1 MTIDITSFFFNSS
14 IAEATATSA
23 WGTSIGQSKSKNC
36 RIEDEKPGV
45 LEILTG
51 MLYKSVAD
59 KSRVDLSAGS
69 QSREILLCALFD
81 KVFINNMPLEEALDI
96 VNEFK
101 HDKNKID
108 FIKELLAEILL
119 YTDYGALHKYETS
132 DYLDEE
138 GNYDNEY
145 DLIETFRDEWR
156 YIYLRL
162 RELIAVINEDD
173 FTAELISWR
182 CVRMHYEDWVV
193 LEERPNNHR

>member
-1 MTIDITSFFFNSS
+1 M
-14 IAEATATSA
+14 
-23 WGTSIGQSKSKNC
+23 
-36 RIEDEKPGV
+36 
-45 LEILTG
+45 
-51 MLYKSVAD
+51 
-59 KSRVDLSAGS
+59 
-69 QSREILLCALFD
+69 
-81 KVFINNMPLEEALDI
+81 
-96 VNEFK
+96 
-101 HDKNKID
+101 
-108 FIKELLAEILL
+108 AEILL
-119 YTDYGALHKYETS
+119 YTHYGALHKYETS

>member
-1 MTIDITSFFFNSS
+1 MSRTIYFTKNEKLAMLKVMIDISNHYNERLPHAAQIIKRKSETLLELSNGVE
-14 IAEATATSA
+14 EA
-23 WGTSIGQSKSKNC
+23 
-36 RIEDEKPGV
+36 
-45 LEILTG
+45 
-51 MLYKSVAD
+51 
-59 KSRVDLSAGS
+59 
-69 QSREILLCALFD
+69 
-81 KVFINNMPLEEALDI
+81 NNMPLEEALDI

-101 HDKNKID
+101 RDKNKID

-132 DYLDEE
+132 DYLDEDE
-138 GNYDNEY
+138 DYDNEEY

-162 RELIAVINEDD
+162 RELIAVIDEED

-193 LEERPNNHR
+193 LEGRPNYR

>member
-1 MTIDITSFFFNSS
+1 MIKQLKANLPHEDKLAFLHNNTMSRTIYFTKNDKLAMLKVMIDISNHYSERLPHAAQIIKRKSETLLELSNGVE
-14 IAEATATSA
+14 EANDMS
-23 WGTSIGQSKSKNC
+23 
-36 RIEDEKPGV
+36 
-45 LEILTG
+45 LT
-51 MLYKSVAD
+51 
-59 KSRVDLSAGS
+59 
-69 QSREILLCALFD
+69 
-81 KVFINNMPLEEALDI
+81 EALDI
-96 VNEFK
+96 VNNFK
-101 HDKNKID
+101 HDENKID

-119 YTDYGALHKYETS
+119 YTHYGALHKYETS

>member
-1 MTIDITSFFFNSS
+1 MQRVIYFTKNEKLAMLKVMIDISNHYSERLPCASQIIKRKSETLLELSNGVE
-14 IAEATATSA
+14 EA
-23 WGTSIGQSKSKNC
+23 
-36 RIEDEKPGV
+36 
-45 LEILTG
+45 
-51 MLYKSVAD
+51 
-59 KSRVDLSAGS
+59 
-69 QSREILLCALFD
+69 
-81 KVFINNMPLEEALDI
+81 NNMTLEEALDI

-119 YTDYGALHKYETS
+119 NTHYGALHKYETS

-145 DLIETFRDEWR
+145 DLIGTFRDEWR
-156 YIYLRL
+156 YIYLML
-162 RELIAVINEDD
+162 RELIAVIDEED

-193 LEERPNNHR
+193 LEGRPNYR

>member
-1 MTIDITSFFFNSS
+1 MARIIYFNIKEKLAILKIMIDISNHYSERLPHAAQIIKRKSETLLELSNGVE
-14 IAEATATSA
+14 EANDMS
-23 WGTSIGQSKSKNC
+23 
-36 RIEDEKPGV
+36 
-45 LEILTG
+45 LT
-51 MLYKSVAD
+51 
-59 KSRVDLSAGS
+59 
-69 QSREILLCALFD
+69 
-81 KVFINNMPLEEALDI
+81 EALDI
-96 VNEFK
+96 VNNFK
-101 HDKNKID
+101 HDENKID

-119 YTDYGALHKYETS
+119 YTHYGALHKYETS

>member
-1 MTIDITSFFFNSS
+1 M
-14 IAEATATSA
+14 
-23 WGTSIGQSKSKNC
+23 
-36 RIEDEKPGV
+36 
-45 LEILTG
+45 
-51 MLYKSVAD
+51 
-59 KSRVDLSAGS
+59 SRVIYFTKNEKLAMLKVMIDLSNHYNERLPHAAQIIKRKS
-69 QSREILLCALFD
+69 ETLLELSNGVEEA
-81 KVFINNMPLEEALDI
+81 NNMPLEEALDI

-101 HDKNKID
+101 NDENKID

-119 YTDYGALHKYETS
+119 YTHYGALHKYETS

-145 DLIETFRDEWR
+145 DLIGTFRDEWR
-156 YIYLRL
+156 YIYLVL